1 MNILLIFLSN
11 FRNDVV
17 SKSLNLLMSLISS
30 KCFPVKHILLWNLIN
45 IRTKAFAEQTDLKA
59 QKCTTIRFLYQSF
72 NTLLTSL

>member
-1 MNILLIFLSN
+1 
-11 FRNDVV
+11 
-17 SKSLNLLMSLISS
+17 MSLISS